1 MKVELVSLRQGITR
15 KKRLDVVSEIINLS
29 KSDVVL
35 FCGHTILDEND
46 CFELANM
53 VINKDS
59 LILFEVKQVEES
71 SFIRLKNCLFR
82 IEHGQ
87 LVNMFTNQFFASS
100 HEIEGNEPLC
110 ERYINELETK
120 RVFNIKGKKCLVLQC
135 GEINIIKNIQK
146 EGNCSVFRLQNR
158 KDLEKQFFDLLNNC
172 DIVLNPIH
180 TPMGNQ
186 GKMEKRRELL
196 SYDKRCYFSTSNSD
210 EKHSIESSSLQFSFY
225 DGSRLSEITREVN
238 NVVQIR
244 HFVID

>member
-1 MKVELVSLRQGITR
+1 MKVELVSLRRGITR
-15 KKRLDVVSEIINLS
+15 KKRIDIVVDIINQS
-29 KSDVVL
+29 KSDIVL

-46 CFELANM
+46 CVEL
-53 VINKDS
+53 VTKVVNKDS
-59 LILFEVKQVEES
+59 LILFEVRQVEES

-100 HEIEGNEPLC
+100 QEIEGNEPLC

-120 RVFNIKGKKCLVLQC
+120 RIFNIKKKKCLVLQC

-146 EGNCSVFRLQNR
+146 EGNCPIFRLQNR
-158 KDLEKQFFDLLNNC
+158 KDLERRFFDLLNNC

-196 SYDKRCYFSTSNSD
+196 SFDKRYYFSTSNSD
-210 EKHSIESSSLQFSFY
+210 KKHSIESSSLQYSFY
-225 DGSRLSEITREVN
+225 DGSRLGETMREVN
-238 NVVQIR
+238 NVAQIR
-244 HFVID
+244 QFEIE

>member
-15 KKRLDVVSEIINLS
+15 KKRLDVVSDIINLS
-29 KSDVVL
+29 KSDIVL
-35 FCGHTILDEND
+35 FCGHTILNEND
-46 CFELANM
+46 CVELANK
-53 VINKDS
+53 VVNKDS
-59 LILFEVKQVEES
+59 LVLFELRRVEES
-71 SFIRLKNCLFR
+71 SFIKLKNCLFR

-100 HEIEGNEPLC
+100 QEIEENEPLC

-120 RVFNIKGKKCLVLQC
+120 RIFSIKKKKCLVLQC

-146 EGNCSVFRLQNR
+146 EGNCPVFRLQNR
-158 KDLEKQFFDLLNNC
+158 KDLEKRFFDLLNNC

-196 SYDKRCYFSTSNSD
+196 SSNKRHYFSTSNSD
-210 EKHSIESSSLQFSFY
+210 EKHSIESSSLQYSFY
-225 DGSRLSEITREVN
+225 DGSRLSETMREVN
-238 NVVQIR
+238 NVAQIR
-244 HFVID
+244 QFDIE

>member
-15 KKRLDVVSEIINLS
+15 KKHFDVVSDIINLTR
-29 KSDVVL
+29 SDIVL
-35 FCGHTILDEND
+35 FCGHTILEEND
-46 CFELANM
+46 CLELANM
-53 VINKDS
+53 VINKNS

-71 SFIRLKNCLFR
+71 SFIRLKNCLYR

-100 HEIEGNEPLC
+100 QEIEGNEPLC

-120 RVFNIKGKKCLVLQC
+120 RNFNIKGKKCMVMQC

-146 EGNCSVFRLQNR
+146 EGNCPVFRLQNR
-158 KDLEKQFFDLLNNC
+158 KDLEKRFFDLLDNC
-172 DIVLNPIH
+172 DIIFNPIH

-196 SYDKRCYFSTSNSD
+196 SSDKRYYFSTSNSD
-210 EKHSIESSSLQFSFY
+210 EKHSIESSSLQYSFY
-225 DGSRLSEITREVN
+225 DGSRLGETMREVN
-238 NVVQIR
+238 NVAQIR
-244 HFVID
+244 QFDID